1 MKGNLM
7 TRREVREQVFK
18 IVFQKEFHT
27 AADLEE
33 QAKIYIEENE
43 IEGPDAE
50 EILEKCLKI
59 FDKIEELDV
68 DINERT
74 DNWKTTR
81 MSKVDLSLI
90 RLALYEMR
98 YDDIPKGVAINEA
111 VELAKKYGTD
121 SSSSFVNGVL
131 AKFNE

>member
-1 MKGNLM
+1 M
-7 TRREVREQVFK
+7 
-18 IVFQKEFHT
+18 
-27 AADLEE
+27 
-33 QAKIYIEENE
+33 
-43 IEGPDAE
+43 DA
-50 EILEKCLKI
+50 
-59 FDKIEELDV
+59 

-74 DNWKTTR
+74 ENWKTTR

-98 YDDIPKGVAINEA
+98 YEDMPKGVAINEA

-121 SSSSFVNGVL
+121 SSSGFVNGVL